1 MEDRV
6 GHRLNLWIQRLLI
19 PVLVVTAIALFRLGS
34 GFWRS
39 LVILA
44 PILIASMA
52 VMVLVDPGPR
62 TKGFVEGLKSRF
74 R

>member
-1 MEDRV
+1 M
-6 GHRLNLWIQRLLI
+6 GHRVNEWIQWLLI
-19 PVLVVTAIALFRLGS
+19 PVLVVTAIALFLLGF
-34 GFWRS
+34 GFWKA

-52 VMVLVDPGPR
+52 VMVLVNPGPR
-62 TKGFVEGLKSRF
+62 AKGFVEGLKTHF